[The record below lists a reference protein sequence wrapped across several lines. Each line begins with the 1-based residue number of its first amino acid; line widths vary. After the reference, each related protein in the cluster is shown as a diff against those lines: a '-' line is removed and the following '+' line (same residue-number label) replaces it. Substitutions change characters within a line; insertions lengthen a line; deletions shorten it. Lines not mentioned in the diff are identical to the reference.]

1 MSDKRKFLIENF
13 ETIQKARAR
22 KPRPLSYE
30 KIAKIL
36 SANGVTVSSQLVK
49 AVCKEH
55 EKTRVTGGLIGL
67 DGSATKLD
75 KRTTEPH
82 GATNQIESRPKKA
95 ASKKPRPK

>member
-13 ETIQKARAR
+13 ETVQKARAR

-36 SANGVTVSSQLVK
+36 SANGIMVSTQLVK

-55 EKTRVTGGLIGL
+55 EETRVKEGLVGL
-67 DGSATKLD
+67 DGTATKLD
-75 KRTTEPH
+75 K
-82 GATNQIESRPKKA
+82 ESNEVPRGSQPDR
-95 ASKKPRPK
+95 KPPQEGCQ